1 MSVPPEVNSATLTQI
16 RSALKH
22 KNIAIVIVLVAFYFR
37 FKNVFDQ
44 SPVSIDSNY
53 YVIWAKDL
61 LTGSGFPGIMK
72 PLWVIMVAMGYVAMG
87 YRLWVASLLSAF
99 CGTLIVAVMYRLGRR
114 YFGRSAGLY
123 AGMLSASLLTYIHLS
138 RWSQGH
144 MTSMLLCLSAALLYE
159 EALRRPRRM
168 TMYLLLSGIMVG
180 ASLYVHA
187 VFMSMVLLLIL
198 WAIWDSIADRGGHRV
213 FKERLAQPLTL
224 AAGITLSM
232 IVPETIIRIARLRGE
247 AAPSWLGGLYETIF
261 HFQSTADAGN
271 TYDFGALF
279 SYWNIFSTYEGKIIS
294 SALVIG
300 TGMLAWQV
308 RRSRSVS
315 LLRGLSIFVFTFG
328 FVELSTVFK
337 GVQMAKF
344 MTGMLPGVPLVLG
357 YFLARLEHIIS
368 SLTPSMWRAVNPATI
383 CAALCAV
390 VAMWGHWHAK
400 SRIEWN
406 TGHNDAYILVQQLD
420 PERIFYSGSIWD
432 FHFSGKANAFSI
444 ESDGID
450 VLSGASGRDILVATR
465 LGACEAKSLATDKPA
480 GFQLNQMHLI
490 ASVPSF
496 DYTIGHDISP
506 TLEALNL
513 DGLGGRLCHVIYS
526 F

>member
-1 MSVPPEVNSATLTQI
+1 MTQI
-16 RSALKH
+16 RSALTH
-22 KNIAIVIVLVAFYFR
+22 RNIAIAIVLVAFYFR

-72 PLWVIMVAMGYVAMG
+72 PLWVIMVAMGYAAMG

-114 YFGRSAGLY
+114 YLGSSAGLY

-144 MTSMLLCLSAALLYE
+144 MTSMLLCLLAALLYE
-159 EALRRPRRM
+159 EALRCPGRV
-168 TMYLLLSGIMVG
+168 TVYLLLSGIMVG

-187 VFMSMVLLLIL
+187 IFMSMVFLIIL
-198 WAIWDSIADRGGHRV
+198 WAIWDSVADRSGRRV
-213 FKERLAQPLTL
+213 LKERLAQPLTV
-224 AAGITLSM
+224 AAGVTFSI
-232 IVPETIIRIARLRGE
+232 IVPETIIRIARLTGV
-247 AAPSWLGGLYETIF
+247 AAPSWIGGLYETIF

-279 SYWNIFSTYEGKIIS
+279 SYWKIFSTYEGKIIS
-294 SALVIG
+294 TALVIG
-300 TGMLAWQV
+300 TGMLAWHV
-308 RRSRSVS
+308 RRSRSAS

-344 MTGMLPGVPLVLG
+344 VTGMLPGIPLVLG
-357 YFLARLEHIIS
+357 YFLVRLEHIIS
-368 SLTPSMWRAVNPATI
+368 SFTPSMWRAVNPLTI

-390 VAMWGHWHAK
+390 VAIWGHWHAK

-406 TGHNDAYILVQQLD
+406 TGHNDAYTLVQQLG
-420 PERIFYSGSIWD
+420 PERIFYSGGIWE
-432 FHFSGKANAFSI
+432 FHFSDKSNAFSI
-444 ESDGID
+444 ASDGVD
-450 VLSGASGRDILVATR
+450 SLSGASGRDILVATHP
-465 LGACEAKSLATDKPA
+465 GACEAKSLGIDTLA
-480 GFQLNQMHLI
+480 GFPLNQMHLV
-490 ASVPSF
+490 AAVPSF
-496 DYTIGHDISP
+496 DYTIGHDINP
-506 TLEALNL
+506 TLDGLNL